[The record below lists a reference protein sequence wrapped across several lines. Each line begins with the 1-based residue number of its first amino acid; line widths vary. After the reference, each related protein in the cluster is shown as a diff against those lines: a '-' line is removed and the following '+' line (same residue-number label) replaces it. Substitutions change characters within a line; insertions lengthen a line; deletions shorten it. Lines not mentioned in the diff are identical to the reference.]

1 MMVAAGVA
9 IICVCAFLVIAQ
21 YPRGKHLENHPL
33 MTVAHRGGAG
43 TAPENTLAAFRMG
56 MEAGADALE
65 LDIHLSRDGYI
76 MVMHD
81 ALLARTT
88 KEVGAIADYTYEELK
103 SFDAA
108 RLYQE
113 RERFGSQQIP
123 TFEDVLQ
130 LIKSQTRPIQ
140 LQVEIKLND
149 KEERYEGIE
158 EKLVAMLKAFDMI
171 DRTTVISFDFPTLQ
185 TIQQLE
191 PSLKLG
197 ALISNKLMVSIGN
210 KGPTAVAKTLG
221 DLKVDYAAVKYTYL
235 SEKLYNALRE
245 EKLSI
250 GAWTVN
256 DAETMKKFL
265 EMGVDF
271 ITSDYPSLL
280 VQETA
285 KLYKP

>member
-1 MMVAAGVA
+1 
-9 IICVCAFLVIAQ
+9 
-21 YPRGKHLENHPL
+21 
-33 MTVAHRGGAG
+33 
-43 TAPENTLAAFRMG
+43 
-56 MEAGADALE
+56 
-65 LDIHLSRDGYI
+65 
-76 MVMHD
+76 
-81 ALLARTT
+81 
-88 KEVGAIADYTYEELK
+88 
-103 SFDAA
+103 
-108 RLYQE
+108 
-113 RERFGSQQIP
+113 
-123 TFEDVLQ
+123 
-130 LIKSQTRPIQ
+130 
-140 LQVEIKLND
+140 
-149 KEERYEGIE
+149 
-158 EKLVAMLKAFDMI
+158 MLKAFDMI

-197 ALISNKLMVSIGN
+197 ALISKKFMVSIGS

>member
-56 MEAGADALE
+56 MEAGADAWE
-65 LDIHLSRDGYI
+65 LYIHLSRDGYL

-149 KEERYEGIE
+149 KEERYDGIE
-158 EKLVAMLKAFDMI
+158 E
-171 DRTTVISFDFPTLQ
+171 
-185 TIQQLE
+185 
-191 PSLKLG
+191 
-197 ALISNKLMVSIGN
+197 N
-210 KGPTAVAKTLG
+210 
-221 DLKVDYAAVKYTYL
+221 
-235 SEKLYNALRE
+235 
-245 EKLSI
+245 
-250 GAWTVN
+250 W
-256 DAETMKKFL
+256 
-265 EMGVDF
+265 
-271 ITSDYPSLL
+271 
-280 VQETA
+280 
-285 KLYKP
+285 

>member
-197 ALISNKLMVSIGN
+197 ALISKKFMVSIGS
-210 KGPTAVAKTLG
+210 KGPTAVAKTLR